1 MSNCHIWVTPDRQ
14 TAWIWKALA
23 IYLAGKTGMRPV
35 MIVASEEDRTF
46 YTAQGGIPLPG
57 DIVVRNDY
65 YSELVEG
72 KPSTME
78 PEMVFRRAREYE
90 ERHGVSLM
98 RSMLLADR
106 HLGRGFIPGGS
117 GYPRS
122 HISDKADIVSALT
135 ACLRSVEF
143 WERLADTHP
152 PGLVIGFGG
161 GGGLVGKPYALL
173 CRERDIPLRILFPFR
188 FGDTFFWGRDEFG
201 RFPELEAALGD
212 FRWPTETEIES
223 VARELQPSGFATNIV
238 HTSQIARNLRWPR
251 IAYMVAQVPI
261 QRLYWAVRGYRKGRI
276 GAKPLAQMRNLMNAR
291 FNWNTLNRLA
301 LRDLSRLDSR
311 RIVYFTLQQEPESST
326 LVMAPY
332 ATNQVALLREL
343 ALSLPAD
350 TQLVVKEHIWALH
363 GRPSGFYEQIVAIP
377 NVTLVHPSASSLEL
391 IRRADLVCVITSSA
405 GYEAAVLGKPVVHLG
420 HYSTLFGLS
429 HVWHFD
435 STRRFEDVRTILRDA
450 SLPGAAEARAR
461 AGARYFLAARSLCM
475 DLAAAKIHGRT
486 ELLFD
491 EECEIFSRPLL
502 ATLAEQLPAPSIRCA
517 TKATE
522 CHTVCDGVQP

>member
-1 MSNCHIWVTPDRQ
+1 MSERHIWITPDRQ

-23 IYLAGKTGMRPV
+23 IHLAGKTGMRPV
-35 MIVASEEDRTF
+35 LIVASEEDRKF
-46 YTAQGGIPLPG
+46 YATQGGVEFPG
-57 DIVVRNDY
+57 DIVVRDDY
-65 YSELVEG
+65 YSELVDG
-72 KPSTME
+72 RLDAMV
-78 PEMVFRRAREYE
+78 PEVVLRRATEYE
-90 ERHGVSLM
+90 ERHDISLM

-106 HLGRGFIPGGS
+106 HLGRGFIPGGA

-122 HISDKADIVSALT
+122 HVSESANIVRALR

-152 PGLVIGFGG
+152 PGLVISYGG

-201 RFPELEAALGD
+201 EFPELEAALEN
-212 FRWPTETEIES
+212 FPWPTATEIES
-223 VARELQPSGFATNIV
+223 VGRELKPSGFATNIV
-238 HTSQIARNLRWPR
+238 HTSDIARNLRWPR
-251 IAYMVAQVPI
+251 IAYMVAKVPI
-261 QRLYWAVRGYRKGRI
+261 QRLYWAARGYRKGRI

-301 LRDLSRLDSR
+301 LRDLARLDSR

-332 ATNQVALLREL
+332 ATNQVAVLREL

-377 NVTLVHPSASSLEL
+377 NVALVHPSVSSLEL
-391 IRRADLVCVITSSA
+391 IRRAELVCVITSSA

-420 HYSTLFGLS
+420 HYSTLLHLP
-429 HVWHFD
+429 HVWNLD
-435 STRRFEDVRTILRDA
+435 SARRFDDVRTILRDA
-450 SLPGAAEARAR
+450 GVPGAAEARVR
-461 AGARYFLAARSLCM
+461 AGARYYLAARSLCM
-475 DLAAAKIHGRT
+475 DLAAANIHGRT
-486 ELLFD
+486 KLLSD
-491 EECEIFSRPLL
+491 EECEIFSQPLL
-502 ATLAEQLPAPSIRCA
+502 ATLAERLPAPSKLDAILA
-517 TKATE
+517 TGR
-522 CHTVCDGVQP
+522 HTVCDGV